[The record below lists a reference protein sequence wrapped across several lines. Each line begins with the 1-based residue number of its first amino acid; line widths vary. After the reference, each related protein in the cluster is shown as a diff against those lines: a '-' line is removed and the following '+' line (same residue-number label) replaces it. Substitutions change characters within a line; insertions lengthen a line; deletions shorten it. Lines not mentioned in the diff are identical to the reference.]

1 MVDNHGE
8 DSVSGVIHASNKVDG
23 KNIVVEKLSSK
34 NADMEQESPYTFEVT
49 ESIVIR
55 KAELMAKQY
64 DSWFLKS
71 LFLFTVFICSF
82 AYGLDSIIRDIYMT
96 YAMNAYETHSLLS
109 TVNVI
114 SMVISAVGQIFFA
127 RLSDVFGR
135 LSLFIVSIVLYVVGT
150 VIQSQAYDVQRYAA
164 GSVFYNVGLVGAMFQ
179 VTLILSDCST
189 LKWRLFYNFVPAW
202 PAIIT
207 VWISGNVVHVANPL
221 ENWSWGIAMWAFIF
235 PVSCIPFIAC
245 ILHMR
250 WKVRNS
256 HEWRE
261 LQEEKSFYQTHGFV
275 QTFVQLFWRLDVVGV
290 ILLSVFTGCICVP
303 LTVAGGVSTEWR
315 SGKVIAP
322 FVLGFSLIPAFVY
335 WESRLARFPL
345 APFLMLKDRGIW
357 APLWIYFLIA
367 FIYEMAAEYLYT
379 ILLVAANESDLSAT
393 RITSLYSF
401 VAAIFS
407 PIVGLL
413 VARSSRLKPYTVVGC
428 LLYFVTM
435 GLFYHY
441 RGGNDAGKGVIGAMV
456 VWGITSCLYDYPI
469 SVSIQT
475 VTSHENLANV
485 SALSSTIFR
494 IGGAVGAAVSGA
506 IWTQTLYPKLLK
518 ALGDADMAE
527 AAFNSPL
534 DFITDYDWGTPVRE
548 ATVEAFQYV
557 QKYEVL
563 VGLIFVVPM
572 FVMTFFLRDPP
583 LNEEFGQNLNGEEYV
598 KENNDPI
605 NDWIAERLSRFKK
618 QD

>member
-1 MVDNHGE
+1 MTDYQEEKVCGN
-8 DSVSGVIHASNKVDG
+8 VIHTSSKVDG
-23 KNIVVEKLSSK
+23 KDTVEEKLFSK
-34 NADMEQESPYTFEVT
+34 TAETEQAPSDRFEVT

-82 AYGLDSIIRDIYMT
+82 AYGLDSIIRSIYMT
-96 YAMNAYETHSLLS
+96 YAMNAYDTHSLLS
-109 TVNVI
+109 TVDVI

-235 PVSCIPFIAC
+235 PLSCIPLIAC
-245 ILHMR
+245 VLHMR

-256 HEWRE
+256 QEWKE
-261 LQEEKSFYQTHGFV
+261 LQEEKSFYQTHGLV
-275 QTFVQLFWRLDVVGV
+275 QTLVQLFWRLDVVGV

-303 LTVAGGVSTEWR
+303 LTVAGGVSTRWK
-315 SGKVIAP
+315 SAKVIAP
-322 FVLGFSLIPAFVY
+322 FVLGFVLVPFFIH
-335 WESRLARFPL
+335 WESKRAKFPL
-345 APFLMLKDRGIW
+345 APFQMLKDRGIW

-367 FIYEMAAEYLYT
+367 FIYMMAAEYLYT
-379 ILLVAANESDLSAT
+379 ILLVAGNESDLSAT
-393 RITSLYSF
+393 RISSLYSF
-401 VAAIFS
+401 VAAILS
-407 PIVGLL
+407 PLVGIL
-413 VARSSRLKPYTVVGC
+413 VARSSRLKPYTVVGGM
-428 LLYFVTM
+428 LYFVTL

-441 RGGNDAGKGVIGAMV
+441 RGGDDTGKGVIGAMV

-485 SALSSTIFR
+485 SALSSTLFR

-518 ALGDADMAE
+518 ELGDSDMAE
-527 AAFNSPL
+527 AAYNSPL
-534 DFITDYDWGTPVRE
+534 DFMAEHEWGTPVRE
-548 ATVEAFQYV
+548 AMVEAFQYV

-563 VGLIFVVPM
+563 VGLIFVAPM

-583 LNEEFGQNLNGEEYV
+583 LNEEFGQNLNDDEYV
-598 KENNDPI
+598 KENDDPI
-605 NDWIAERLSRFKK
+605 TDWIANRFSRFKK